1 MGRPACLSFF
11 FFYITRLIPWNA
23 CAYLRAPARTR
34 SSWILPRFEREG
46 RRTAAKEF
54 ATTTKFHSLSLWC
67 CVWALAPPAES
78 REQRTPLP
86 QLQRR
91 HKQDQTE
98 WDSPVRLSFSSSPG
112 RPCLT
117 LYPFWKRSPQ
127 DFFRL
132 HVSGSVSKLAL
143 LSVRRYTSSRGG
155 IIFFPLKNSVSL
167 KNSLF
172 SLPRLGIKN
181 ETAGG
186 GREKIKA
193 QDFRRTFRKWREIIQ
208 SQSGKNEV
216 FVAYFLIFP
225 RSVWEKAS
233 AAE

>member
-1 MGRPACLSFF
+1 MGRPACLSFFFF

-23 CAYLRAPARTR
+23 CAYFRAPARTR
-34 SSWILPRFEREG
+34 SSWILPRFEPT
-46 RRTAAKEF
+46 RRSERVCNNHQVSLTFTAV
-54 ATTTKFHSLSLWC
+54 L
-67 CVWALAPPAES
+67 CVSARTDS